1 MYNYTVK
8 LNNIKIKALHGV
20 REIEKKNEQLF
31 EIDIA
36 ISFDKETCDDDI
48 DKSINY
54 ENIYSIIV
62 DIFKN
67 NTFDLVETLGEKI
80 INSIYLIND
89 VKHVSTTIRKP
100 EVSFGDNFN
109 CIEVSIN
116 R

>member
-1 MYNYTVK
+1 MHNYTVK

-20 REIEKKNEQLF
+20 HEIEKKNEQLF

-48 DKSINY
+48 SKSINY

-67 NTFDLVETLGEKI
+67 NTFDLIETLGEKI

-109 CIEVSIN
+109 CIEVSIKK
-116 R
+116 